1 MNEIVIFAPT
11 EGILKKAKNII
22 AKNKYDN
29 VKAVYGNIHDD
40 IISTEKYITK
50 DTKVIISRGGSY
62 NYYKER
68 FNIPSIEIRVDVY
81 DVIDC
86 YNKLGKTE
94 EPIGIIGF
102 TNVIYGF
109 DMIDR
114 LIKNKITNIAIQNKK
129 DIHHA
134 IKTAMDNGINTFMG
148 DTTVRLLSGI
158 HNFHGSVIESREE
171 NINVAINEALL
182 VLSVIKNEERIRRQ
196 TEAITDFIHDGI
208 ITVDK
213 NKKITV
219 FNKEAE
225 RLFDLR
231 KDEVLG
237 NDVES
242 IFNDV
247 DISDVLHGG
256 NAVIAKIM
264 TVMDKKIIA
273 NFVPI
278 DVNGEILGV
287 VISFIDATEVSV
299 MDHEVRRSLAKHGFV
314 AKYQFKDI
322 IYKSGKME
330 KCIAT
335 AKKYAQYDTPILVC
349 GKSGVGKEMLCQG
362 IHNSSHRS
370 KGPFVAVNCAA
381 IPSTLFES
389 ELFGYEEG
397 AFTGARKSGK
407 AGMFEIA
414 HNGTIFLD
422 EISEIPLEFQGRLL
436 RVLQE
441 KQIMRVGGD
450 KVIPVDVKIICATNK
465 SLDDLVNQ
473 GKFRDDLFF
482 RINTLNLYIPSLE
495 ERREDILILAEYF
508 IKKYSKRYKKEEI
521 KMPEKVKDILIA
533 KKYKGNIRELQ
544 GIMERCVIL
553 NSFET
558 LIESE
563 EMSKYDSK
571 AAASGEDLTVD
582 LHTMTQQYIEK
593 VYLNN
598 NCSTKM
604 TCDILKIDRTTLW
617 KKLKKTT

>member
-1 MNEIVIFAPT
+1 MNEVVIFAPT

-40 IISTEKYITK
+40 ISSTDKYVTK
-50 DTKVIISRGGSY
+50 DTRVIISRGGSY

-68 FNIPSIEIRVDVY
+68 FNIPAIEIRVDVY

-86 YNKLGKTE
+86 YNKLGNTD

-109 DMIDR
+109 DMINHF
-114 LIKNKITNIAIQNKK
+114 IKNKITNIAIQ
-129 DIHHA
+129 DREEIHNA
-134 IKTAMDNGINTFMG
+134 IKTAMENGINTFMG

-171 NINVAINEALL
+171 NINVAVNEALL
-182 VLSVIKNEERIRRQ
+182 VLSVIKNEERIRSQ

-213 NKKITV
+213 NMKVTV

-225 RLFDLR
+225 RLLDLR
-231 KDEVLG
+231 KNEILG
-237 NDVES
+237 KNIAN
-242 IFNDV
+242 IFDNI
-247 DISDVLHGG
+247 DISDVLESG
-256 NAVIAKIM
+256 NPITAKIM
-264 TVMDKKIIA
+264 TVMNKQMIT
-273 NFVPI
+273 NFIPI

-287 VISFIDATEVSV
+287 VISFIAASEVSV
-299 MDHEVRRSLAKHGFV
+299 MDHEIRRSLAKHGFV

-322 IYKSGKME
+322 IYKSRKME
-330 KCIAT
+330 KCIQT
-335 AKKYAQYDTPILVC
+335 AKQYAQYDTPILVC
-349 GKSGVGKEMLCQG
+349 GKSGVGKEMLCQS
-362 IHNSSHRS
+362 IHNLSFRS

-389 ELFGYEEG
+389 ELFGYEDG
-397 AFTGARKSGK
+397 AFTGARKNGK

-441 KQIMRVGGD
+441 KQIMRIGGD

-465 SLDDLVNQ
+465 NLDELVNQ

-482 RINTLNLYIPSLE
+482 RINTLNLFIPSLD

-508 IKKYSKRYKKEEI
+508 IKKYSKKYKKQEI
-521 KMPEKVKDILIA
+521 EMTERVKDILTA

-544 GIMERCVIL
+544 GMMERCVIL
-553 NSFET
+553 NSFDT
-558 LIESE
+558 ITE
-563 EMSKYDSK
+563 ENSPADAGKLS
-571 AAASGEDLTVD
+571 SGEDFTD
-582 LHTMTQQYIEK
+582 LHAMTQQYIEK
-593 VYLNN
+593 VYLST
-598 NCSTKM
+598 NCSTKA

-617 KKLKKTT
+617 KRLKKTT

>member
-1 MNEIVIFAPT
+1 MNEVVIFAPT

-40 IISTEKYITK
+40 ISSTDKYVTK
-50 DTKVIISRGGSY
+50 DTRVIISRGGSY

-68 FNIPSIEIRVDVY
+68 FNIPAIEIRVDVY

-86 YNKLGKTE
+86 YNKLGNTDE
-94 EPIGIIGF
+94 SIGIIGF

-109 DMIDR
+109 DMINHF
-114 LIKNKITNIAIQNKK
+114 IKNKITNIAIQ
-129 DIHHA
+129 DREEIHNA
-134 IKTAMDNGINTFMG
+134 IKTAMENGINTFMG

-171 NINVAINEALL
+171 NINVAVNEALL
-182 VLSVIKNEERIRRQ
+182 VLSVIKNEERIRSQ

-213 NKKITV
+213 NMKVTV

-225 RLFDLR
+225 RLLDLR
-231 KDEVLG
+231 KEEVLG
-237 NDVES
+237 KNIAN
-242 IFNDV
+242 IFDNI
-247 DISDVLHGG
+247 DISDVLESG
-256 NAVIAKIM
+256 NPITAKIM
-264 TVMDKKIIA
+264 TVMNKQMIT
-273 NFVPI
+273 NFIPI

-287 VISFIDATEVSV
+287 VISFIAASEVSV
-299 MDHEVRRSLAKHGFV
+299 MDHEIRRSLAKHGFV

-322 IYKSGKME
+322 IYKSRKME
-330 KCIAT
+330 KCIQT
-335 AKKYAQYDTPILVC
+335 AKQYAQYDTPILVC
-349 GKSGVGKEMLCQG
+349 GKSGVGKEMLCQS
-362 IHNSSHRS
+362 IHNLSFRS

-389 ELFGYEEG
+389 ELFGYEDG
-397 AFTGARKSGK
+397 AFTGARKNGK

-441 KQIMRVGGD
+441 KQIMRIGGD

-465 SLDDLVNQ
+465 NLDELVNQ

-482 RINTLNLYIPSLE
+482 RINTLNLFIPSLD

-508 IKKYSKRYKKEEI
+508 IKKYSKKYKKQEI
-521 KMPEKVKDILIA
+521 EMTERVKDILTA

-544 GIMERCVIL
+544 GMMERCVIL
-553 NSFET
+553 NSFDTVTEP
-558 LIESE
+558 E
-563 EMSKYDSK
+563 ENSPADAGKLS
-571 AAASGEDLTVD
+571 SGEDFTD
-582 LHTMTQQYIEK
+582 LHAMTQQYIEK
-593 VYLNN
+593 VYLST
-598 NCSTKM
+598 NCSTKA

-617 KKLKKTT
+617 KRLKKTT